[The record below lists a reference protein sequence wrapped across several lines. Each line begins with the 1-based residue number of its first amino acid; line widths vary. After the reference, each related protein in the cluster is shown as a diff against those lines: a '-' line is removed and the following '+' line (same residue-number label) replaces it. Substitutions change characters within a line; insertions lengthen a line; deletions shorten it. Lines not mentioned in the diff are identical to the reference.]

1 VLARQRARQ
10 TAGLLG
16 YSAHDRTRIATAV
29 SEIARNV
36 ITYARIG
43 KAEFYI
49 ETVKNELVFSIRITD
64 QGPGIQDLESILSGR
79 YTSKSGL
86 GIGIAGSSRL
96 MEHFNI
102 ETKPGRGTTVHM
114 AKPLPTG
121 RKYSPDELQSIVKK
135 LTRLRPVGAFEE
147 LRQQNQELVQLL
159 DEVNR
164 QKKELEAL
172 NRELDDTNR
181 GITALYAEMQDTADK
196 LRKAGEL
203 KSKFI
208 SYVSHEFRTPLNAVV
223 SLSRLLLDRTDGQLT
238 PEQERQ
244 VQLIKKS
251 AVNLLEMV
259 NDLLDIA
266 KIEAGKIG
274 VNPVGFEVSELF
286 STMRG
291 IFRPVYKNPEL
302 ELAFEETGHIPG
314 IYNDFN
320 KTSQVLRNLLV
331 NALKF
336 TERGS
341 VTVTARYDERKKRVL
356 FRVEDTGMGIP
367 ENLRDRIFEEYVQA
381 AEAFDSNIRGT
392 GLGLPLSRKLA
403 RIMGGD
409 LVLEKSAPGEG
420 SIFLFWIPVKFDDS
434 ANVV

>member
-1 VLARQRARQ
+1 
-10 TAGLLG
+10 
-16 YSAHDRTRIATAV
+16 
-29 SEIARNV
+29 
-36 ITYARIG
+36 
-43 KAEFYI
+43 
-49 ETVKNELVFSIRITD
+49 
-64 QGPGIQDLESILSGR
+64 
-79 YTSKSGL
+79 
-86 GIGIAGSSRL
+86 
-96 MEHFNI
+96 MEHFHI
-102 ETKPGRGTTVHM
+102 ETKPGKGTAVYM
-114 AKPLPTG
+114 AKPLPAG
-121 RKYSPDELQSIVKK
+121 RKYTSDDLQSVVKE
-135 LTRLRPVGAFEE
+135 LARFRPISAFEE
-147 LRQQNQELVQLL
+147 LRRQNQELVQLL

-164 QKKELEAL
+164 QKKKLEAL

-196 LRKAGEL
+196 LRKEGEL

-208 SYVSHEFRTPLNAVV
+208 SYVSHEFRTPLNGVV
-223 SLSRLLLDRTDGQLT
+223 SLSRLLLDRTDRQLT

-251 AVNLLEMV
+251 AVNLLEMI
-259 NDLLDIA
+259 NELLDIA
-266 KIEAGKIG
+266 KIEAGKIE
-274 VNPVGFEVSELF
+274 VNPAGFEVCELF
-286 STMRG
+286 GTLRG
-291 IFRPVYKNPEL
+291 MLRPIYTNPEL
-302 ELAFEETGHIPG
+302 ELNFEETGTLPG

-336 TERGS
+336 TKRGA

-409 LVLEKSAPGEG
+409 LVLEKSAPGDTDAG
-420 SIFLFWIPVKFDDS
+420 
-434 ANVV
+434 